1 MDKTNI
7 KNPSPLRRI
16 TQYFYN
22 KEVDKKNK
30 KQKDAAMMKVDDFK
44 QMDEQAKIMRNMR
57 VGVYL
62 DKMKKEYAKGSNTR
76 KADIKGE

>member
-22 KEVDKKNK
+22 REVDKKNK
-30 KQKDAAMMKVDDFK
+30 KRKDAAMMKVDDFK

-76 KADIKGE
+76 KVDIKD

>member
-1 MDKTNI
+1 MDETNI

-22 KEVDKKNK
+22 KEVDKKKK

-76 KADIKGE
+76 KVDIKD

>member
-22 KEVDKKNK
+22 KEVDKKKK
-30 KQKDAAMMKVDDFK
+30 KQKDATMMKVDDFK
-44 QMDEQAKIMRNMR
+44 QMDEQAKIKRNMR

-62 DKMKKEYAKGSNTR
+62 DKMKKVYTKGSGTR
-76 KADIKGE
+76 KVNE

>member
-1 MDKTNI
+1 MDKTDI
-7 KNPSPLRRI
+7 KNLSPLRRAA
-16 TQYFYN
+16 QYFYN

-30 KQKDAAMMKVDDFK
+30 KRKDAAMMKVDDFK
-44 QMDEQAKIMRNMR
+44 QMDEQAKIMRNMS

-76 KADIKGE
+76 KVDIKD

>member
-30 KQKDAAMMKVDDFK
+30 KRKDAAMMKVDDFK

-76 KADIKGE
+76 KVDIKD

>member
-7 KNPSPLRRI
+7 KNPSPLRRAA
-16 TQYFYN
+16 QYFYN

-30 KQKDAAMMKVDDFK
+30 KRKDAAMMKVDDFK

-62 DKMKKEYAKGSNTR
+62 DKIKKEYAKGSNTR
-76 KADIKGE
+76 KVDIKD

>member
-22 KEVDKKNK
+22 KEVDKKKK

-76 KADIKGE
+76 KADIKD

>member
-1 MDKTNI
+1 MGKTNI
-7 KNPSPLRRI
+7 KNPSPLRRAA
-16 TQYFYN
+16 QYFYN

-30 KQKDAAMMKVDDFK
+30 KRKDAAMMKVDDFK

-76 KADIKGE
+76 KVDIKD

>member
-7 KNPSPLRRI
+7 KNPSPLRRAA
-16 TQYFYN
+16 QYFYN

-30 KQKDAAMMKVDDFK
+30 KRKDAAMMKVDDFK

-76 KADIKGE
+76 KVDIKD